1 MSAISAQINLIDRLT
16 GPMQRMIQSAEDLAN
31 HINSVESAMNEGFDP
46 VVIEEARHQAEVFQ
60 SQINSVKSSIDNAE
74 AEQQNFNSTVNQ
86 GQTAMGGLVGKAIAL
101 TSAYMGVGKLMNMS
115 DEITQTTA
123 RLNMMNDGAQATSE
137 LFDMVYRSAQ
147 NARAP
152 IDKMADVVARFGNN
166 AKDAFGSS
174 KEVVDFANLV
184 QKQMT
189 IAGAGTAES
198 ANAMLQLSQALGS
211 GALRGDEFNSIFEQA
226 PNLIQNIADY
236 MNVPVGSI
244 KQLAEEGQL
253 TADIVKNAVFA
264 SADEINKKFDSMPFT
279 WAQVWSVMS
288 NGAIIKLQ
296 PLLYKINSIANSEQF
311 QTFAANAV
319 NALGA
324 VTNVLIGIIDIAGS
338 VASFIIDNWSLIE
351 PVVMGVV
358 SAFGLYNGILLI
370 HKGILL
376 ATAVVHGIAAT
387 ATAIHTAFT
396 SGWSIATF
404 TATAAQSGLN
414 AALLACPLTWIVLA
428 IVAVITVIY
437 LAIAAINK
445 AQGTTVSATGVIMG
459 VFATVAA
466 FIGNIFLADV
476 NFIIG
481 LFLELVNVMISF
493 ANFFR
498 NVLVNPVRAIAH
510 LFQGLF
516 DFIVGIVQSAAGMID
531 TLLGTDLSGAV
542 QGFRNNVAAFV
553 DEKVGKQKY
562 EVEKINPNDYMLKR
576 FEYSKAWDKG
586 YTFGEGIENKVKG
599 MFGGGDDKG
608 GVDTSN
614 VFGGGGY
621 TPGSYDTQVPANIAD
636 TAKNTG
642 AAANSLEITSE
653 DLKYMRDIAERD
665 VINRFTTAEIKIDMT
680 NHNNVA
686 ANTDLDGLVSDLAEK
701 AGEALN
707 KVAEGVHK

>member
-1 MSAISAQINLIDRLT
+1 MSSISAQINLIDRLT
-16 GPMQRMIQSAEDLAN
+16 GPMQRMIQSTENLVN

-46 VVIEEARHQAEVFQ
+46 AVIEEARHQAEVFQ

-74 AEQQNFNSTVNQ
+74 AGQQNFNNTVNQ
-86 GQTAMGGLVGKAIAL
+86 GHTAMGELVGKAIAL

-123 RLNMMNDGAQATSE
+123 RLNIMNDGAQTTSE

-166 AKDAFGSS
+166 AKDAFGGS
-174 KEVVDFANLV
+174 KEVVDFANLI
-184 QKQMT
+184 QKQMI
-189 IAGAGTAES
+189 IAGAGTTES

-211 GALRGDEFNSIFEQA
+211 GVLRGDELRSVWENA
-226 PNLIQNIADY
+226 PNLIQSIADY

-279 WAQVWSVMS
+279 WAQVWTVMS

-296 PLLYKINSIANSEQF
+296 PLLDKINSIANNEQF

-319 NALGA
+319 NALSV
-324 VTNVLIGIIDIAGS
+324 VTNVLIGIIDTAGA
-338 VASFIIDNWSLIE
+338 VAGFTIDNWSLIE

-358 SAFGLYNGILLI
+358 AAFGLYNGILLI

-376 ATAVVHGIAAT
+376 ATAAVHGIVAT

-459 VFATVAA
+459 AFATVAA
-466 FIGNIFLADV
+466 FIGNIFLAVV
-476 NFIIG
+476 NFVIG
-481 LFLELVNVMISF
+481 LFL
-493 ANFFR
+493 
-498 NVLVNPVRAIAH
+498 
-510 LFQGLF
+510 G
-516 DFIVGIVQSAAGMID
+516 
-531 TLLGTDLSGAV
+531 
-542 QGFRNNVAAFV
+542 
-553 DEKVGKQKY
+553 
-562 EVEKINPNDYMLKR
+562 
-576 FEYSKAWDKG
+576 
-586 YTFGEGIENKVKG
+586 
-599 MFGGGDDKG
+599 
-608 GVDTSN
+608 
-614 VFGGGGY
+614 
-621 TPGSYDTQVPANIAD
+621 
-636 TAKNTG
+636 
-642 AAANSLEITSE
+642 
-653 DLKYMRDIAERD
+653 
-665 VINRFTTAEIKIDMT
+665 
-680 NHNNVA
+680 
-686 ANTDLDGLVSDLAEK
+686 
-701 AGEALN
+701 
-707 KVAEGVHK
+707 

>member
-1 MSAISAQINLIDRLT
+1 MAGINARINLIDSLS
-16 GPMQRMIQSAEDLAN
+16 GPMQRMIATTENLIN
-31 HINSVESAMNEGFDP
+31 HINNVEGAINNGFDGSI
-46 VVIEEARHQAEVFQ
+46 IEDARHQAEVFANQ
-60 SQINSVKSSIDNAE
+60 MRNVSSSINEAE
-74 AEQQNFNSTVNQ
+74 AEQQSFNNSVNS
-86 GQTAMGGLVGKAIAL
+86 GTSAMGRLVAKAIAL
-101 TSAYMGVGKLMNMS
+101 ASAYMGVNKLKNMS
-115 DEITQTTA
+115 DELTLTTA
-123 RLNMMNDGAQATSE
+123 RLDMMNDKVQTTPE
-137 LFDMVYRSAQ
+137 LLNMVYQSAQ
-147 NARAP
+147 NARGALT
-152 IDKMADVVARFGNN
+152 DMTDVVARFGNN
-166 AKDAFGSS
+166 AKDAFSS
-174 KEVVDFANLV
+174 SREVVDFANLV

-189 IAGAGTAES
+189 IAGAGTQEAS
-198 ANAMLQLSQALGS
+198 NAMLQLSQALGS
-211 GALRGDEFNSIFEQA
+211 GVLRGDELNSIFEQA
-226 PNLIQNIADY
+226 PNLIQSIADY
-236 MNVPVGSI
+236 MDVPIGSI
-244 KQLAEEGQL
+244 RKMAQEGQL
-253 TADIVKNAVFA
+253 TADIVKNAIFED
-264 SADEINKKFDSMPFT
+264 ADNINEKFGQMPMT
-279 WAQVWSVMS
+279 WGQVWTVMS

-296 PLLYKINSIANSEQF
+296 PLLDKINSIANNEQF

-324 VTNVLIGIIDIAGS
+324 VTNVLIGIIYIAGS

-376 ATAVVHGIAAT
+376 ATAAVHGIVAT

-459 VFATVAA
+459 AFATVAA
-466 FIGNIFLADV
+466 FIGNIFLAVV
-476 NFIIG
+476 NFVIG
-481 LFLELVNVMISF
+481 LFLELANVVISF
-493 ANFFR
+493 ANFFG
-498 NVLVNPVRAIAH
+498 NVFDNPVRAIAH

-562 EVEKINPNDYMLKR
+562 EVEKINANDYMLKR

-599 MFGGGDDKG
+599 MFGGGGDKG

-614 VFGGGGY
+614 MFGGGGY

-642 AAANSLEITSE
+642 KAANSLEISSE

-686 ANTDLDGLVSDLAEK
+686 SNTDLDGLVSDLAEK